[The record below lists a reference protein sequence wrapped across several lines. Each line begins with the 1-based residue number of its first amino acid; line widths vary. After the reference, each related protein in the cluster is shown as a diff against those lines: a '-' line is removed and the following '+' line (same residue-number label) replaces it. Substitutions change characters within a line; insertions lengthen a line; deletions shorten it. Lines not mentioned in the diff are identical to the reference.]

1 MRYTTR
7 LLPLLLM
14 TGLAGAQTAPP
25 KAPVPTYKDLKFPPL
40 AQVKIPEVATY
51 TLANGMRLYLVENH
65 ELPLVSGFAL
75 VRTGNLFDPPYKIG
89 LAEVTGA
96 VMRTGGTGARTGDEL
111 DALLE
116 NMAASVESSIGETSG
131 RVSFSALRE
140 NTDQVLEIFKEI
152 LTGPEFRQEKIDLVK
167 TQLRS
172 SISRR
177 NDDAESIAGR
187 EFSELVYGKDTPYG
201 WRMEYS
207 NVNRIQRADLVAFHS
222 RYFFPANVM
231 LAVSGDFSTAEMRAR
246 IEKLFAGWTV
256 QQPPVPSFP
265 AVREKPASGVYLATK
280 SDITQTFFMLGH
292 LGGVLRDKNYPAL
305 EVMADIL
312 GGGFR
317 SRLFRRVRTQ
327 LGYAY
332 DISAAWAA
340 NYGHP
345 GLFVVSGSTKSASTT
360 EALDVIKEEIQKIR
374 SSLVSDGELKA
385 AKDTVLNSF
394 VFNFDRPAKSLNRAV
409 TTDYFDYPKDF
420 IFQYQK
426 AVAGV
431 TKADVLRVAKEYL
444 KPENLT
450 LVAVGKP
457 EDFDRPLTALG
468 APVKEID
475 LTIPK
480 AEEAGK

>member
-1 MRYTTR
+1 MRHTKR

-14 TGLAGAQTAPP
+14 ASLAVAQTVAPR
-25 KAPVPTYKDLKFPPL
+25 APVPTYKDLKFPPL

-75 VRTGNLFDPPYKIG
+75 VRTGNLFDPPDKIG
-89 LAEVTGA
+89 LADVTGT

-177 NDDAESIAGR
+177 NDDADSIAGR
-187 EFSELVYGKDTPYG
+187 EFSDLIYGKDTPYG
-201 WRMEYS
+201 WRTEYS
-207 NVNRIQRADLVAFHS
+207 DLNRIQRADLVAFYS

-231 LAVSGDFSTAEMRAR
+231 LAISGDFSTAEMRTR

-256 QQPPVPSFP
+256 QQPPVPPFP
-265 AVREKPASGVYLATK
+265 AVREKPAPGVYLAVK

-332 DISAAWAA
+332 DVSAGWAA
-340 NYGHP
+340 NYDHP

-374 SSLVSDGELKA
+374 SGVVSDDELQA

-394 VFNFDRPAKSLNRAV
+394 VFNFDRPSKSLNRAV
-409 TTDYFDYPKDF
+409 SADYFGYPKDF

-426 AVAGV
+426 AVASV
-431 TKADVLRVAKEYL
+431 TKADILSVAKEYL

-450 LVAVGKP
+450 IVAVGKP
-457 EDFDRPLTALG
+457 DDFGRPLTALG

-475 LTIPK
+475 LRIPQP
-480 AEEAGK
+480 

>member
-1 MRYTTR
+1 
-7 LLPLLLM
+7 
-14 TGLAGAQTAPP
+14 
-25 KAPVPTYKDLKFPPL
+25 
-40 AQVKIPEVATY
+40 
-51 TLANGMRLYLVENH
+51 
-65 ELPLVSGFAL
+65 
-75 VRTGNLFDPPYKIG
+75 
-89 LAEVTGA
+89 
-96 VMRTGGTGARTGDEL
+96 MRTGGTGARTGDEL

-152 LTGPEFRQEKIDLVK
+152 LTQPEFRQEKIDLVK

-177 NDDAESIAGR
+177 NDDAGSIAGR

-201 WRMEYS
+201 WRTEYS
-207 NVNRIQRADLVAFHS
+207 HLNRIQRADLVAFYS

-231 LAVSGDFSTAEMRAR
+231 LAVSGDFSTAEMRGR
-246 IEKLFAGWTV
+246 IEKLFAGWTA
-256 QQPPVPSFP
+256 QQPAVPPFP
-265 AVREKPASGVYLATK
+265 AVREKPVPGVYLATK
-280 SDITQTFFMLGH
+280 SDITQTFFQLGH

-332 DISAAWAA
+332 DISAGWGA

-360 EALDVIKEEIQKIR
+360 EALEVIKEEIQKIR
-374 SSLVSDGELKA
+374 SGAVSDDELRA

-409 TTDYFDYPKDF
+409 STDYFGYPKDF

-431 TKADVLRVAKEYL
+431 TKADILRVAKEYL

-450 LVAVGKP
+450 IVAVGKP
-457 EDFDRPLTALG
+457 DDFGRPLTALG

>member
-1 MRYTTR
+1 MRHTKR
-7 LLPLLLM
+7 LLPLLFM
-14 TGLAGAQTAPP
+14 AGLAGAQTVPA
-25 KAPVPTYKDLKFPPL
+25 KAPIPTYKDLKFPPL
-40 AQVKIPEVATY
+40 GQVKIPEVATY

-75 VRTGNLFDPPYKIG
+75 VRAGNLFDPPDKIG
-89 LAEVTGA
+89 LAGVTGT

-140 NTDQVLEIFKEI
+140 NTDQVLEIFKEV
-152 LTGPEFRQEKIDLVK
+152 LTGPEFRQNRIDLVK

-172 SISRR
+172 AISRR
-177 NDDAESIAGR
+177 NDEADLIAER
-187 EFSELVYGKDTPYG
+187 EFSELVYGKDTAYG
-201 WRMEYS
+201 WRTEY
-207 NVNRIQRADLVAFHS
+207 VHLNRIQREDLLAFYR
-222 RYFFPANVM
+222 RYYFPANVV
-231 LAVSGDFSTAEMRAR
+231 LAVNGDFSSAEMRAR
-246 IEKLFAGWTV
+246 IEKLFAGWTA
-256 QQPPVPSFP
+256 QQPPVPPFP
-265 AVREKPASGVYLATK
+265 TVREKPAPGVYLATK
-280 SDITQTFFMLGH
+280 SDVTQTFFELGH
-292 LGGVLRDKNYPAL
+292 LGGVLRDKDYPAL

-317 SRLFRRVRTQ
+317 SRLVRRVRTE

-332 DISAAWAA
+332 DISATWGA

-345 GLFVVSGSTKSASTT
+345 GLFVIAGSTKSASTT
-360 EALDVIKEEIQKIR
+360 EALEVIKEEMQKIR
-374 SSLVSDGELKA
+374 SAEVSDDELRA

-394 VFNFDRPAKSLNRAV
+394 VFNFDRPGKTLNRLV
-409 TTDYFDYPKDF
+409 TTDYFGYPKDF

-431 TKADVLRVAKEYL
+431 TKADILRVAKEYL

-450 LVAVGKP
+450 IVAVGKP
-457 EDFDRPLTALG
+457 EDFGRPLTALG
-468 APVKEID
+468 ALVREID
-475 LTIPK
+475 LRIEQP
-480 AEEAGK
+480 

>member
-1 MRYTTR
+1 MRHIKR
-7 LLPLLLM
+7 LLPLLFM
-14 TGLAGAQTAPP
+14 AGLAGAQTAPV
-25 KAPVPTYKDLKFPPL
+25 KAPIPAYKNLKFPPL
-40 AQVKIPEVATY
+40 EQVKIPEVATY

-75 VRTGNLFDPPYKIG
+75 VRTGNLFDPPDKVG
-89 LAEVTGA
+89 LAGVTGT

-140 NTDQVLEIFKEI
+140 NTDQVLEVFKEV

-167 TQLRS
+167 MQLRS

-177 NDDAESIAGR
+177 NDDADSIVGR

-201 WRMEYS
+201 WRTEYV
-207 NVNRIQRADLVAFHS
+207 NVNRIERADLLAFYR

-246 IEKLFAGWTV
+246 IEKLFAGWTA
-256 QQPPVPSFP
+256 QQPPVPPFP
-265 AVREKPASGVYLATK
+265 AVREKPVPGVYLAAK
-280 SDITQTFFMLGH
+280 SDITQTFFQLGH

-317 SRLFRRVRTQ
+317 SRLVRRVRTQ

-332 DISAAWAA
+332 DISAGWGA

-360 EALDVIKEEIQKIR
+360 EALEVIKEEIQKIR
-374 SSLVSDGELKA
+374 SGAVSDDELQA

-394 VFNFDRPAKSLNRAV
+394 VFNFDRPSKSLNRAL
-409 TTDYFDYPKDF
+409 TTDYFGYPKGF

-426 AVAGV
+426 AVASV
-431 TKADVLRVAKEYL
+431 TKTDILRVAKEYL

-450 LVAVGKP
+450 IVAVGKP
-457 EDFDRPLTALG
+457 DDFGRPLTALG
-468 APVKEID
+468 APVNEID
-475 LTIPK
+475 LRIPK
-480 AEEAGK
+480 P